1 MADCIFCKIIN
12 KELPSYKVYEDGSF
26 YAFLDIFPVN
36 HGHVLVI
43 PKTHYPDILHTPP
56 EVAEGLM
63 RLVQK
68 IAPAV
73 LKATK
78 SEGFNLGMNTG
89 SVAGQAVFHT
99 HAHIMPRFPDD
110 GLRLWGHK
118 PYEPGQMETV
128 SAAIASEIV

>member
-1 MADCIFCKIIN
+1 MADCIFCKIVS
-12 KELPSYKVYEDGSF
+12 KELPSHKVYEDDAY

-36 HGHVLVI
+36 PGHTLVI
-43 PKTHYPDILHTPP
+43 PKTHYQDILHTPS
-56 EVAEGLM
+56 EIVDGLM

-73 LKATK
+73 LKAMK

-99 HAHIMPRFPDD
+99 HAHIMPRFPED
-110 GLRLWGHK
+110 GLHLWGHK
-118 PYEPGQMETV
+118 PYESGQMEQI
-128 SAAIASEIV
+128 SSAIATEIK